1 MNNELERTERKRSW
15 HNERYYNGIFLNGP
29 RIKMLHCRLAGV
41 LAKIQNQVP
50 LDQKSQS
57 LPVVPTRSALL
68 TIFFFFCLGK
78 KHK

>member
-1 MNNELERTERKRSW
+1 
-15 HNERYYNGIFLNGP
+15 
-29 RIKMLHCRLAGV
+29 MLHCRLAGV

-68 TIFFFFCLGK
+68 TIFFLSWQETQIEANLQPPRVCGT
-78 KHK
+78 